1 MNIQMNQNYKI
12 ESANMSTGEKI
23 VTVWRAMK
31 VNADSVFMVKVL
43 KNGQLAKPGVGNMM
57 TVPFST
63 LQQGA
68 ELGNFYAA

>member
-1 MNIQMNQNYKI
+1 MTIQINQNYKI
-12 ESANMSTGEKI
+12 ETANMSTGEKI

-31 VNADSVFMVKVL
+31 LNADSVFMVKVL

-57 TVPFST
+57 TAPFTT
-63 LQQGA
+63 LQQGV